1 MQAHSLRSPGRRGI
15 VAAILMGAAI
25 AVASATVA
33 AAAATN
39 NKVVPVGIDVVVT
52 GVSGEHL
59 RNVLAHL
66 DIWQQRKST
75 DLKAGH
81 VAKLHR
87 LAPKQIATALQP
99 FGYYQPTITAS
110 LRRDGET
117 WRASYTIDIG
127 TPVPITSLDI
137 QLLGAGASDAKLGQ
151 LTTSPELRVGSP
163 LDHRQYEELK
173 ARLLDTAIAEGYLD
187 ADYEAHRMTI
197 DLDDYQA
204 AIILHL
210 DTGNLYHVGDV
221 DFDQSGPIHLS
232 AELLRRFV
240 TFPANTPLTSELTLN
255 LQTALTNS
263 GYFRSVEI
271 VPQKDKASNDIV
283 PLQVKL
289 ATDSRSK
296 YRFGAGFGTDTG
308 ARGSVTHERLVN
320 ERGHQLSLKAEIAQR
335 NSAADMRYSI
345 PLQDPVNS
353 HLEFSSGISEMQT
366 DSRESRN
373 LHVGVAR
380 TRLRGAW
387 RETLGVTAEYEDY
400 EVGDIDDTSKLLFPN
415 ANWTRTVSNHPLFP
429 THGWHLNLNLLGA
442 AESLGSDVSFAQGRI
457 DGKWLTTYAERNRLI
472 ARAALG
478 ATGTSSFTELPP
490 SKRFFAGGD
499 NSVRGYDFEALGT
512 TDADGDVVGG
522 RYLAVGSL
530 EYERLLTASWGAAV
544 FYDVGNAFNSMNE
557 SFGRAVGI
565 GARWRT
571 PIGLVRLDVARPLTD
586 SDSAYRI
593 HLVIGPEL

>member
-1 MQAHSLRSPGRRGI
+1 MS
-15 VAAILMGAAI
+15 V
-25 AVASATVA
+25 
-33 AAAATN
+33 N
-39 NKVVPVGIDVVVT
+39 IDVIVT

-75 DLKAGH
+75 DLKPGH

-87 LAPKQIATALQP
+87 LAPQQIATALQP
-99 FGYYQPTITAS
+99 FGYYQPTITAH
-110 LRRDGET
+110 LERDGDT
-117 WRASYTIDIG
+117 WRASYGIDIG
-127 TPVPITSLDI
+127 TPVPITRLDVKV
-137 QLLGAGASDAKLGQ
+137 LGAGASDADLVQ
-151 LTTSPELRVGSP
+151 LTTSPDLRIGRP
-163 LDHRQYEELK
+163 LDHRRYEELK
-173 ARLLDTAIAEGYLD
+173 TRLLATAIAKGYLD
-187 ADYEAHRMTI
+187 AAYVAHQMII

-204 AIILHL
+204 TITLHL
-210 DTGNLYHVGDV
+210 DTGHLYRVGDV
-221 DFDQSGPIHLS
+221 RFDQSGPTPLD
-232 AELLRRFV
+232 AALLRRFV
-240 TFPANTPLTSELTLN
+240 TFSAHTPLTSELTLD

-263 GYFRSVEI
+263 GYFKSVEI
-271 VPQKDKASNDIV
+271 VPQKDQAVNDIV

-289 ATDSRSK
+289 VGDSRSK

-308 ARGSVTHERLVN
+308 ARGSAIHERLVN
-320 ERGHQLSLKAEIAQR
+320 ARGHQLALKAAIAQR
-335 NSAADMRYSI
+335 QSAADMRYSI

-353 HLEFSSGISEMQT
+353 HLEWSSGISEEQT

-373 LHVGVAR
+373 LHAGVAR

-387 RETLGVTAEYEDY
+387 RETLGITAEYEDY
-400 EVGDIDDTSKLLFPN
+400 EVGDSHDSSKLLFPH
-415 ANWTRTVSNHPLFP
+415 ASWTRTVSDHPLFP
-429 THGWHLNLNLLGA
+429 THGWQLSLHLLGA

-478 ATGTSSFTELPP
+478 TTGTSSFAELPP

-512 TDADGDVVGG
+512 TDSEGDVIGG

-544 FYDVGNAFNSMNE
+544 FYDVGNAFNSMDE
-557 SFGRAVGI
+557 SLGRAVGI

-571 PIGLVRLDVARPLTD
+571 PIGLVRLDVARPLTE